1 LERGGILLPSGA
13 VVFELKHVSFRYRPY
28 EPALLDVSLT
38 INDGDKVVILGPNG
52 AGKTTLEKIM
62 AGILP
67 AEGRFSAF
75 GQLVSPGD
83 IRDRTKVNLYRRRVG
98 HLFQDIEFHVFCAT
112 VMDEIMSG
120 PLRQGLTTEEAKNR
134 AEQMLEFCGIKR
146 LIGRLPGNL
155 SGGEKKMVA
164 IAAMMAENPDVM
176 IFDEPTNDLD
186 SESQEWL
193 VTALLALNQI
203 GKTVVTAT
211 HNMDT
216 ARRLADK
223 VVLLGHTH
231 RLVAVGGLELMDDR
245 AALAEAGIMR

>member
-1 LERGGILLPSGA
+1 MPSGA

-120 PLRQGLTTEEAKNR
+120 PLRQGLTAEEAKNR

-155 SGGEKKMVA
+155 SGGEKKMVG

-186 SESQEWL
+186 FESQEWL
-193 VTALLALNQI
+193 VNALLALNQI
-203 GKTVVTAT
+203 GKTIVTAT